1 VKHAVNTLPLLQ
13 EINVDKKKKNITNE
27 QLADVLDV
35 SKGFISQIFSGKSRI
50 TFIDFIEMIRYI
62 YQDEERERH
71 LTFEFCAATS
81 KPLNLCVAMEFASV
95 HREYDLLNFLVQKGL
110 THHNAMVK
118 ECATFYDYLYR
129 RSKGKLTGN
138 ELWKA
143 ILNEKKKP
151 NFAEVKTL
159 HSLIL
164 MYSFV
169 DMREYNSLLKISPEN
184 HLVEEDEKKQ
194 KRINNEYITEAYEL
208 RIKELQIIAHLMN
221 NNVPIMRK
229 IALECITPDLI
240 NDFPTFT
247 ASIYHYLG
255 QSFLHEDVNQSI
267 IWVKKAI
274 DLLESHNT
282 EKFERN
288 IKEFNDTLDFIK
300 IEAGMDLHNIVP
312 RTMAEMAHLYIKL
325 GRNEEA
331 IKILN
336 QRLAESK
343 DEAAIPYMYYYLG
356 LATQSN
362 EYLEKSTILFEQHGN
377 KFYAELPKK
386 QLRGS

>member
-1 VKHAVNTLPLLQ
+1 MKHAVNTLPLLQ

-27 QLADVLDV
+27 QLADFLDV

-71 LTFEFCAATS
+71 LIFEFCAATS

-143 ILNEKKKP
+143 ILKEKKKP
-151 NFAEVKTL
+151 SFAEVKTL

-169 DMREYNSLLKISPEN
+169 DMREYNSLLKISPED
-184 HLVEEDEKKQ
+184 HLDEEDEKKQ
-194 KRINNEYITEAYEL
+194 KRINNEYITEAYDL

-229 IALECITPDLI
+229 LASECITPDLI

-274 DLLESHNT
+274 NLLESHKT

-288 IKEFNDTLDFIK
+288 IKEFKDTLDFIK
-300 IEAGMDLHNIVP
+300 IEAGMDLHTIVP

-356 LATQSN
+356 LATQSK
-362 EYLEKSTILFEQHGN
+362 EYLEKSAVLFEQHGN

-386 QLRGS
+386 WLKAS

>member
-1 VKHAVNTLPLLQ
+1 MKRAVNTLPLLQ
-13 EINVDKKKKNITNE
+13 EINVDKKKKKITNE
-27 QLADVLDV
+27 QLADILDV
-35 SKGFISQIFSGKSRI
+35 SKGFISQIFSGTSRI

-71 LTFEFCAATS
+71 LIFEFCAATS

-95 HREYDLLNFLVQKGL
+95 QREYDLLNFLVQKGL
-110 THHNAMVK
+110 THRNAMVK

-129 RSKGKLTGN
+129 RSRGKLTGN

-143 ILNEKKKP
+143 ILKEKKKP
-151 NFAEVKTL
+151 SFAEMKTL
-159 HSLIL
+159 YSLIL

-169 DMREYNSLLKISPEN
+169 DMREYNSLLKISPEE
-184 HLVEEDEKKQ
+184 HLDEEDEKKQ
-194 KRINNEYITEAYEL
+194 KSINNEYITGAYDL

-221 NNVPIMRK
+221 NNVPTMRK
-229 IALECITPDLI
+229 LALECITPELI

-255 QSFLHEDVNQSI
+255 QSFLHEDVNQAVK
-267 IWVKKAI
+267 WVEKAI
-274 DLLESHNT
+274 DLLESYKT

-288 IKEFNDTLDFIK
+288 IKEFNNTLDFIK
-300 IEAGMDLHNIVP
+300 IEAGIDLHTIVP
-312 RTMAEMAHLYIKL
+312 RTMAEMAHMYVKL
-325 GRNEEA
+325 GRDDEA

-336 QRLAESK
+336 QRLAECK
-343 DEAAIPYMYYYLG
+343 DEASVPYMYYYLG
-356 LATQSN
+356 LATQN
-362 EYLEKSTILFEQHGN
+362 KEYFEKSSILFEQHGN

-386 QLRGS
+386 WLKDS